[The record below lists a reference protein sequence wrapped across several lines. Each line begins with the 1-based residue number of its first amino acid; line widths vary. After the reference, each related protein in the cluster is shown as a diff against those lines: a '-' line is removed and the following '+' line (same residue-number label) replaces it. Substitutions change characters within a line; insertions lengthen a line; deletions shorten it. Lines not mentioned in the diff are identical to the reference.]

1 MCRDSKTVEDGR
13 YVNFRDGEPNQVE
26 VSREDFVI
34 KSVMRWDSWTD
45 KLQVQSRVCDGE
57 SSNTPDACWF
67 CDDGVCAVIRKEG
80 NDGQKTM

>member
-1 MCRDSKTVEDGR
+1 
-13 YVNFRDGEPNQVE
+13 
-26 VSREDFVI
+26 VI
-34 KSVMRWDSWTD
+34 KSVMRCDSWTD